1 MTESRPDTDEQREP
15 GSTPSPGTGTGNLTD
30 RPLTPGTDDDGSARA
45 VPGAYQADE
54 GEQERGKAVKPG
66 N

>member
-1 MTESRPDTDEQREP
+1 MTESRPDTDEHREP
-15 GSTPSPGTGTGNLTD
+15 GGTPSPGPGNLTD
-30 RPLTPGTDDDGSARA
+30 RPLTPGTDDDGSATA

-54 GEQERGKAVKPG
+54 AEQERGKAVKPG

>member
-1 MTESRPDTDEQREP
+1 MPEARPDTDDRREP
-15 GSTPSPGTGTGNLTD
+15 GGTPAPGAGNLTD
-30 RPLTPGTDDDGSARA
+30 RPVGPGDDGAARA

-54 GEQERGKAVKPG
+54 AEQERGKAVKPG